1 MSLEYACKISAQMDW
16 YNFIY
21 GTFSAIY
28 SVLDSLSCVNYFVE
42 IENDFG
48 KMLNWKVV
56 EDLLKYL
63 LYKFHEFSDVGS
75 QDMHARI

>member
-1 MSLEYACKISAQMDW
+1 MDW

-28 SVLDSLSCVNYFVE
+28 SVLDSLFCVNYFVE

-48 KMLNWKVV
+48 KMFNWNVA
-56 EDLLKYL
+56 EDLLK
-63 LYKFHEFSDVGS
+63 
-75 QDMHARI
+75 